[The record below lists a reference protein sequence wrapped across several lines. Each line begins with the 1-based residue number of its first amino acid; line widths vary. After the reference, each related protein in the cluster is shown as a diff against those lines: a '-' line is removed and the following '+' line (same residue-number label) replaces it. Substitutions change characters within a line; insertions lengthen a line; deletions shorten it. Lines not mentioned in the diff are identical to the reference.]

1 MKKLVVSLIAA
12 GVLAGCASFP
22 DNYDKPTTVNDITNE
37 LRDGWAST
45 PAISFIKSYTGSVK
59 RMHQDIPAADA
70 NKLVTL
76 EFSKMANVTLG
87 DVLFALRAKGIRVV
101 SRLSDESKALPWM
114 LYNYNGTLGDLIT
127 EITDVNNL
135 GYEYRR
141 GTVYLVESNQY
152 SAAMPQHKE
161 FLEQVEKSLE
171 AMGATDI
178 RPDMQAGLMHYS
190 AKPDVADRLQ
200 DYLDQVS
207 KNSAMVKLQVAV
219 LTVGMNRD
227 YNLGLDWTKLMAQY
241 GSKDMRPSLNP
252 QLGDAT
258 SGVGGTAGTGT
269 GTGAGTG
276 TGTGNVAADTAK
288 AVAKIGSLVSMVGG
302 EGVGLRFASDAFS
315 LTAAIKAL
323 STYGNA
329 RTEQN
334 VVLGTLSGVPVKIG
348 SGNDIPYVKSIGSTT
363 ASGGAT
369 QGSTQTEIIESGLDI
384 EVTPYFDASDLT
396 VMTEVKVKL
405 SSLVGFRELSAGANL
420 GTLSHPEMQKLEFE
434 NSGRTLVGVTD
445 VLGGITYDQIS
456 NNYTNLPG
464 MEKAATGSK
473 AEKTTRNA
481 MYIVV
486 RPTVVIFTPKAE
498 ELRMQAAAAAAQAQA
513 VPALE
518 TKPQAAVEK

>member
-70 NKLVTL
+70 NKQVTL

-87 DVLFALRAKGIRVV
+87 DVLFALRAKGVRVV

-114 LYNYNGTLGDLIT
+114 LYNYNGTLGELIT

-152 SAAMPQHKE
+152 TAAMPQHKE
-161 FLEQVEKSLE
+161 FLEHVETALK
-171 AMGATDI
+171 AMGATEI
-178 RPDMQAGLMHYS
+178 RPDMQAGMMHYS
-190 AKPDVADRLQ
+190 AKPDVADRLE

-258 SGVGGTAGTGT
+258 TGAGGTAGAGAGAGGGT
-269 GTGAGTG
+269 GS
-276 TGTGNVAADTAK
+276 GNVAADTAK

-302 EGVGLRFASDAFS
+302 DGVGLRFASDAFS

-334 VVLGTLSGVPVKIG
+334 VVLGTLSGVPVKIS
-348 SGNDIPYVKSIGSTT
+348 SGNDIPYVKSIGATT

-369 QGSTQTEIIESGLDI
+369 QGSSQTEIIKSGLKL

-396 VMTEVKVKL
+396 VMTDVKVDL
-405 SSLVGFRELSAGANL
+405 SSLVGFRELSAGQNL
-420 GTLSHPEMQKLEFE
+420 GTLSQPEMQNLEFE
-434 NSGRTLVGVTD
+434 NSSRTLVGQTD

>member
-1 MKKLVVSLIAA
+1 MKKLVVALMTA
-12 GVLAGCASFP
+12 GILAGCASFP
-22 DNYDKPTTVNDITNE
+22 ENYEKPVTVNDITAE
-37 LRDGWAST
+37 LRDNWSSS

-59 RMHQDIPAADA
+59 RLHQAIPDDVSG
-70 NKLVTL
+70 KLVSL

-101 SRLSDESKALPWM
+101 SRLDQESLSRPWM
-114 LYNYNGTLGDLIT
+114 HYTYNATLSDLIM
-127 EITDVNNL
+127 EITDTNNL

-141 GTVYLVESNQY
+141 GTVYLVETNQY

-161 FLEQVEKSLE
+161 FLEQVETSLK
-171 AMGATDI
+171 AMGATDV
-178 RPDMQAGLMHYS
+178 RPDMQAGMMHYS
-190 AKPDVADRLQ
+190 AKPDVADRLE
-200 DYLDQVS
+200 DYLDRVS

-241 GSKDMRPSLNP
+241 GTKDMRPSLNP
-252 QLGDAT
+252 PLGEA
-258 SGVGGTAGTGT
+258 SPGAGGVAGGGTTP
-269 GTGAGTG
+269 
-276 TGTGNVAADTAK
+276 GTGNVAEDTAK
-288 AVAKIGSLVSMVGG
+288 AVAKLGSLVSMVGG
-302 EGVGLRFASDAFS
+302 DGVGLRFASDAFS

-334 VVLGTLSGVPVKIG
+334 VVIGTLSGLPVKIS
-348 SGNDIPYVKSIGSTT
+348 SGNDIPYVKSIGATT
-363 ASGGAT
+363 AAGGAT
-369 QGSTQTEIIESGLDI
+369 QGSSQTEIIKSGLKLS
-384 EVTPYFDASDLT
+384 VTPYFDASDLT
-396 VMTEVKVKL
+396 VMTDIKVDL
-405 SSLVGFRELSAGANL
+405 SSLVGFRELSAGQNL
-420 GTLSHPEMQKLEFE
+420 GTLSQPEMQNLEFE
-434 NSGRTLVGVTD
+434 NSARTLVGVTE
-445 VLGGITYDQIS
+445 VMGGITYDQIS

-513 VPALE
+513 VPAID
-518 TKPQAAVEK
+518 TKEQPAIAK